1 MTSKAKQSSML
12 IKNLLIGP
20 DFSIKDTLKRLNEV
34 GKKVLVVVDES
45 DRLLGTITD
54 GDIRSHI
61 LEGIS
66 IESTISDIYNK
77 NPISLQRSEYS
88 HELSRKMLIDHKIEL
103 LPIIDENCH
112 VVDFT
117 VWNESDTRRVGL
129 TKGKVPLD
137 LPVVIM
143 AGGKGTRMAPFTS
156 ILPKPLIPI
165 GERTVLEVIIEGFRE
180 FGIRDYFLTLNH
192 KGEMIQAYFNSIE
205 KDYNIN
211 FVSEKD
217 CLGTAGGLKLIE
229 KLVCDTFIVSNC
241 DIIVRAD
248 YAEVVEFHRDSKAE
262 LTILSS
268 IQRYRIPYG
277 VVQFRQGGEVT
288 QLLEKPEYTFT
299 INTGVYIL
307 NRECLKLIPNDTFFN
322 MPDLIETLIRQNR
335 KVLTYPVNENDY
347 IDIGQW
353 KEYREAVQ
361 KLS

>member
-1 MTSKAKQSSML
+1 ML
-12 IKNLLIGP
+12 RRNLLIGP
-20 DFSIKDTLKRLNEV
+20 DFSIKETLKRLNEA
-34 GKKVLVVVDES
+34 GEKTLLVVDES

-54 GDIRSHI
+54 GDIRRHI

-66 IESTISDIYNK
+66 IENTIRNIYNK
-77 NPISLQRSEYS
+77 NSISLQQSEYS
-88 HELSRKMLIDHKIEL
+88 HELSRKILVEHKIEL
-103 LPIIDENCH
+103 LPIVDENHH

-117 VWNESDTRRVGL
+117 VWNELDARRVGRI
-129 TKGKVPLD
+129 KGKVPLD

-165 GERTVLEVIIEGFRE
+165 GERTVLEMIIEGFRE
-180 FGIRDYFLTLNH
+180 FGIKDYYLTLNH

-205 KDYNIN
+205 KDYNMH
-211 FVSEKD
+211 FVSEKAY
-217 CLGTAGGLKLIE
+217 LGTAGSLKLVE
-229 KLVCDTFIVSNC
+229 KSISDTFIVSNC

-248 YAEVVEFHRDSKAE
+248 YAEVVEFHKANKAE

-268 IQRYRIPYG
+268 MQRYRVPYG

-288 QLLEKPEYTFT
+288 HLVEKPEYTFT

-307 NRECLKLIPNDTFFN
+307 NRKCLKLIPRDAFFN
-322 MPDLIETLIRQNR
+322 MPDLIEALMHRDR
-335 KVLTYPVNENDY
+335 RVLTYSVNENDY

-353 KEYREAVQ
+353 KEYKEAVQ